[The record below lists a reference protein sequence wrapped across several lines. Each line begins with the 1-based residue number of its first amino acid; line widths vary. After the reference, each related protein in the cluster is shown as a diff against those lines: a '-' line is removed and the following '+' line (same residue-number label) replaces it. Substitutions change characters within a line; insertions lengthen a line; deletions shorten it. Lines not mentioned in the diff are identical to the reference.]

1 MKSGQ
6 AGKGRKRQLGVQRRT
21 CKGFFG
27 AFLCII
33 LSGCGTMSGFACGEG
48 GQRAVQEMVY
58 FGTDTPSGSV
68 TPEDWTRF
76 LTDTVTPRFPEGLS
90 VWQASGQW
98 RAASGVMVNEPTYI
112 LSLIH
117 PENAITNKAMQDIL
131 SSYKTRFHQ
140 EAVLRVS
147 SAVCASL

>member
-1 MKSGQ
+1 MLPDQEDRRFERKLVVFWRASG
-6 AGKGRKRQLGVQRRT
+6 GPL
-21 CKGFFG
+21 CLL
-27 AFLCII
+27 LCIV
-33 LSGCGTMSGFACGEG
+33 LSSCGTMSGFACGDG
-48 GQRAVQEMVY
+48 GQRAVQELVY
-58 FGTDTPSGSV
+58 FGTNTPSGLV
-68 TPEDWTRF
+68 MPEDWTRF
-76 LTDTVTPRFPEGLS
+76 LTDTVTLRFPEGLS

-117 PENAITNKAMQDIL
+117 PDNATTNKAMQDIL